1 MCLLI
6 KYNKTLQISYAPFP
20 SLPAVVILIQQI
32 ICFREIALSFI
43 FRTDFSRISSNCVLD
58 FKASAISSCPYYHC
72 AVLVNVL

>member
-43 FRTDFSRISSNCVLD
+43 FRTDFSRISINCVLTSKHLP
-58 FKASAISSCPYYHC
+58 FP
-72 AVLVNVL
+72 AVHIITAQFW